1 METAESSARNL
12 RRLILTPLRL
22 LELWIKQHL
31 KISMLNSLKNL
42 KLRFVNSR
50 CLMMDKWK
58 LIVSV

>member
-50 CLMMDKWK
+50 CLMMDKW
-58 LIVSV
+58 